1 MTINIGLAAPAP
13 LSRGTRQEAQEARR
27 RQHVITLVVVAAA
40 ARAAADRR
48 TLAGVIV
55 LAIGLVA
62 AKRLASDGGIP
73 GMDWYL
79 ARGRDESRSS
89 A

>member
-1 MTINIGLAAPAP
+1 MLAAV
-13 LSRGTRQEAQEARR
+13 ARTA
-27 RQHVITLVVVAAA
+27 VG
-40 ARAAADRR
+40 RR

-62 AKRLASDGGIP
+62 VKGMASERGIP
-73 GMDWYL
+73 GLDWYR
-79 ARGRDESRSS
+79 AAGRDESRRS